1 VPPGKKTFAAV
12 GDRAGVGGGDIR
24 GGGGV
29 SSPSP
34 GAVSAAVPAGRQCG
48 RRGGQWR
55 GRRGGILIPFSPA
68 PLSVSQTHAHFTA
81 SWGVWSLIYL
91 FSLMLAS
98 VLVVF
103 SGVALASSLLPGTV
117 LAVTDSTPVVV
128 SPSSGSF
135 KRANDSPFAAPFPVT
150 ALAVTDLTSVFS
162 GVASTSSIP
171 AAALAVA
178 APTLVTVPPCNG
190 GLSSVLTSHQGGG
203 LGSAGVV
210 AFEPLY
216 RSAAVPFLSPA
227 LTSTKVFD
235 HHPTPGL
242 TVVGSPF
249 ELPSDSSRPV
259 SNTPLP
265 LCGFQRSGATCF
277 FGGDPPTPTTSLFV
291 PVVPP
296 PSDDPARG
304 LPFRPAPAVAAARPR
319 WLHQIARL
327 QSFPGVNLPRLT
339 QTAAFIT
346 SGYKMDFK
354 AGPPPPGQYRN
365 TGTFRAH
372 KTVCK
377 ERLRVYEDLG
387 ALRWLGAADTPPGGY
402 PYVQP
407 LHAVVKQGKKARVCV
422 DLSRNVNDYVAD
434 EFIKFS
440 SVRSAVQLSQQC
452 PSRLKFYVKLD
463 ISACYLSF
471 PLHPDDLP
479 YYVSEVDGAFLQFL
493 SVVFGHKAAPREVSY
508 AMDIVSSALEEAGIA
523 HERYLDDFFIVAT
536 SEARAWACAHKA
548 AEIIRAFGLSLA
560 PAKVEGPAPLL
571 EYLGVI
577 VDSVTETLAVSPARR
592 TELLDLLRYFAGR
605 SRASVHQIQSLIG
618 KLSFASQVLPGSRPF
633 LRRLIDLVRGPN
645 GQRRLTSSV
654 RSDLKYWTA
663 HFDSWNG
670 RARWRRD
677 ESDPFVFGSD
687 ASTTGFGYGLESCP
701 ARALASLPPGM
712 QPGTVRMGSWAVSNG
727 DAVRQST
734 SSTIQYGEAFCVLAA
749 AVEYGSLLRDSHVV
763 FVIDNA
769 ADVFV
774 FNRLST
780 RDIAV
785 GKLLRSLCDTALRIS
800 ITSPSLPST
809 VTVRT
814 TTFSTGPRD
823 HLDTRARRRR
833 RPMWPPQHALSR
845 SRHVT
850 LPFATLIHSHT

>member
-1 VPPGKKTFAAV
+1 
-12 GDRAGVGGGDIR
+12 
-24 GGGGV
+24 
-29 SSPSP
+29 
-34 GAVSAAVPAGRQCG
+34 
-48 RRGGQWR
+48 
-55 GRRGGILIPFSPA
+55 
-68 PLSVSQTHAHFTA
+68 
-81 SWGVWSLIYL
+81 
-91 FSLMLAS
+91 
-98 VLVVF
+98 
-103 SGVALASSLLPGTV
+103 
-117 LAVTDSTPVVV
+117 
-128 SPSSGSF
+128 
-135 KRANDSPFAAPFPVT
+135 
-150 ALAVTDLTSVFS
+150 
-162 GVASTSSIP
+162 
-171 AAALAVA
+171 
-178 APTLVTVPPCNG
+178 
-190 GLSSVLTSHQGGG
+190 VLTSHQGGG

-249 ELPSDSSRPV
+249 ELPSNSSRPV
-259 SNTPLP
+259 SDTPLP

-548 AEIIRAFGLSLA
+548 AEIIRDFGLSLA

-785 GKLLRSLCDTALRIS
+785 GKLLRSLCDTTLQHNF
-800 ITSPSLPST
+800 
-809 VTVRT
+809 
-814 TTFSTGPRD
+814 TFSAVHRYGEDNDLFDWASRPLR
-823 HLDTRARRRR
+823 HKGASEAAAYVAPPTRALALASRHPPLRHPHSLTHVNSLCLTFGTEGSSASWSPRSDGLRLSPCSWTSAKAPAAPLGILRHLQRRPSSPVGGRAVPLHHLLRHAPYYQLHRLLRVRDPAHLEHRGLRAAPARHPLPACQEGPPTHLRDLRRR
-833 RPMWPPQHALSR
+833 RPHPCGLGCGSEAHRRCARPIS
-845 SRHVT
+845 
-850 LPFATLIHSHT
+850 PG